1 MDNCEVRFAP
11 NFCNEKAL
19 IYQGVLRST
28 VSKPIRTVTT
38 DITSVI
44 DEIYPLYLNVYERS
58 KLHFEKLTKQ
68 YFCRLGNRMPDKV
81 RFFIWRRSGKAVAF
95 CDCMVQGDTMFA
107 EYLGLD
113 YSIALKLHLYHYVFR
128 DLVRWAIANGY
139 KWIQNGA
146 LNYDPKLHF
155 RHRLDPIDLYVKHTS
170 VIINAIM
177 RLALVLLEPTRHD
190 PTLKKFPTISNFG
203 TNNPNTYPN
212 HLLG

>member
-190 PTLKKFPTISNFG
+190 PTLKKFPN
-203 TNNPNTYPN
+203 Y
-212 HLLG
+212 LELWDQ